1 MSTDLDISV
10 ATGLL
15 TDPGPVEVRPRRAD
29 IVVGRS
35 PYGPDDERGAL
46 NKMTPAS
53 QAAIMSR
60 ADASVV
66 YDLSIDYFVG
76 MPSFQAA
83 GDPSYQIFMSHTPSG
98 TAVDNLN
105 GVGTAGN
112 RHVCYSGD
120 VIFMYTH
127 TGTHIDALN
136 HFGVE
141 GEIYNGFTAEENLGS
156 RHWSKGGAETIP
168 PIVAR
173 GVLLD
178 IATLKGVD
186 CLPPSYAIT
195 VEDCQES
202 LRRNGLDLQD
212 GDVAMVRTGRM
223 RYWPDG
229 SKVLGDPPGLSLE
242 AARWITAQGILAIA
256 ADQECVE
263 VGPSQ
268 HEDNWLPGHCHF
280 LAEAGVPMIELVN
293 LEELARDNVN
303 EFCLVAAPIR
313 LRGASGAPLRPL
325 AMALRENVA

>member
-1 MSTDLDISV
+1 M
-10 ATGLL
+10 A
-15 TDPGPVEVRPRRAD
+15 RAD
-29 IVVGRS
+29 IQVASS
-35 PYGPDDERGAL
+35 PYGPEDERGAL
-46 NKMTPAS
+46 NRMTGTS
-53 QAAIMSR
+53 QASILAR
-60 ADASVV
+60 ADGSRV

-83 GDPSYQIFMSHTPSG
+83 GDPAYQIFMSHTPDG
-98 TAVDNLN
+98 TVVDNLN
-105 GVGTAGN
+105 GAGGDVN
-112 RHVCYSGD
+112 RRVCYSGD

-136 HFGVE
+136 HFGVD
-141 GEIYNGFTAEENLGS
+141 GKIYNGFSSQDALGS
-156 RHWSKGGAETIP
+156 RHWTRGGVEQIP

-178 IATLKGVD
+178 IAGLKGQE

-195 VEDCQES
+195 VEDCQQALERS
-202 LRRNGLDLQD
+202 GLTLGE

-223 RYWPDG
+223 AYWPDG

-242 AARWITAQGILAIA
+242 AARWITAQGIVAVA

-293 LEELARDNVN
+293 LEELAADGVA
-303 EFCLVAAPIR
+303 EFCLIAAPIR
-313 LRGASGAPLRPL
+313 LKGATGAPLRPL
-325 AMALRENVA
+325 AMALRG